1 MLNQQSG
8 FRCLIHPMMRPLM
21 RSQTLPVTLQAHR
34 VVNTEET
41 QLILGRISLGCG
53 VFLVL
58 VPFYPT
64 T

>member
-8 FRCLIHPMMRPLM
+8 FRCLIHPM

-41 QLILGRISLGCG
+41 QLVLGRISLGCG
-53 VFLVL
+53 DFRVL
-58 VPFYPT
+58 FYPT
-64 T
+64 I